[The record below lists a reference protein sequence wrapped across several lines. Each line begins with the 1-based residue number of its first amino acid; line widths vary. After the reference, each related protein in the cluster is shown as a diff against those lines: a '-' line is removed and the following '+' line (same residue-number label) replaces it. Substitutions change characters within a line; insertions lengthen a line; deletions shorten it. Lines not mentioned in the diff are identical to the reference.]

1 MRSLSEKEAYRKLN
15 ANTTPSISQWRK
27 VEAFFETGKIKI
39 EDIEPS
45 KLDYDSVQRDVIHD
59 TIHKE
64 KNNVLATD
72 KEQRTEAYNKSN
84 PTLSQGLKATG
95 ISAALEGTTSFVSA
109 IIKRRKG
116 GKKISEFSSDDWNA
130 IIKETGY
137 GTVKGGVRGVSIYT
151 LTNYTA
157 TPAAVANALCTA
169 SFGVAE
175 QAYQMR
181 KGNISEND
189 FLWNS
194 EILCLDVTVSALSS
208 FVGQAAIP
216 IPVLGAIIGNAVGM
230 FLYQIAKDTLA
241 RKEQQIVAGYL
252 REIRELDMRLETEY
266 HSFID
271 MLNDDLSVYYKMLE
285 KTYVPDYEVALNMS
299 AQLARYLAVPE
310 NEILTSIAEIDD
322 YFQ

>member
-1 MRSLSEKEAYRKLN
+1 MNCCLLHLLRYL
-15 ANTTPSISQWRK
+15 
-27 VEAFFETGKIKI
+27 
-39 EDIEPS
+39 
-45 KLDYDSVQRDVIHD
+45 
-59 TIHKE
+59 KE

-194 EILCLDVTVSALSS
+194 ASA
-208 FVGQAAIP
+208 
-216 IPVLGAIIGNAVGM
+216 VLP
-230 FLYQIAKDTLA
+230 FPTF
-241 RKEQQIVAGYL
+241 E
-252 REIRELDMRLETEY
+252 
-266 HSFID
+266 
-271 MLNDDLSVYYKMLE
+271 
-285 KTYVPDYEVALNMS
+285 
-299 AQLARYLAVPE
+299 
-310 NEILTSIAEIDD
+310 
-322 YFQ
+322 